1 MCDLAPEKD
10 CMQHPWKREI
20 SDELPLSRRN
30 RWSSRRNSERPTRK
44 DIERLRRQEKFARS
58 DPRGWPSHRL
68 QVRVFALVELFV
80 GVAHGL
86 GPVASEHDL
95 KVNRLETVVLVPVD
109 HAGRTGDAFPG
120 PDPRREAL
128 AAFVLNEDVKMAP

>member
-86 GPVASEHDL
+86 GPVASQHDL
-95 KVNRLETVVLVPVD
+95 KVNRLETVVLVLVESRRQD
-109 HAGRTGDAFPG
+109 RRCI
-120 PDPRREAL
+120 PRARPAS
-128 AAFVLNEDVKMAP
+128 